1 MYLLSWVL
9 AVRPLLLPKGLS
21 LSSASMSLSLMD
33 MGSAVNDWFA
43 SSMDG
48 EWSEIP
54 EASTPGVEDIASF
67 WRAESRSA
75 WVWFRERFG
84 DGDA

>member
-1 MYLLSWVL
+1 
-9 AVRPLLLPKGLS
+9 
-21 LSSASMSLSLMD
+21 
-33 MGSAVNDWFA
+33 
-43 SSMDG
+43 MDG